1 MMSYL
6 ALYRKYRPADFN
18 SVYGQEEVVT
28 VIKNAIFSNKISH
41 AYLFCGPRGTGKT
54 TIAKIIAKLV
64 NCERLEN
71 GEPCGKCYNCVNF
84 MNSND
89 IVEIDAASNNGV
101 DEIREIRDKINLV
114 PSNAKYKVYIIDEV
128 HMLTTQAF
136 NALLKTLEEPP
147 SHVIFILATTEPHK
161 IPLTIASRCQKFRF
175 SKINDS
181 LIADRLREI
190 ASFENIEIDNDAI
203 FEIAR
208 LADGGMRD
216 AINILDQLVAY
227 SNSKIMLDDIY
238 KVNGSVS
245 YSDLY
250 ELLKAIIDND
260 KVKIIEFVDSI
271 DKNGK
276 EIGKFVEEMIIF
288 LKDVVLY
295 KNANYLSSIEM
306 KNDNI
311 KLVSEI
317 YNGRNLY
324 DLIECLNNTQNV
336 IKFSTHG
343 SIVFLTSILKFSDMN
358 YGKEV
363 EIISR
368 EIKVPQKVILKE
380 KSVSKREFEAVDKV
394 EEDKENISQEII
406 SKKESNYSEEEVEL
420 RINNALALASKDV
433 LKDIK
438 NKWNVIDEYIYED
451 DYSMAAGILKDC
463 NVVVASS
470 EYVIIENKYDS
481 GADRINENAIDI
493 EKLFEKV
500 FDMKVFVVGISSL
513 EWENRRNKYISDI
526 KNGIKY
532 TVKERKIEENKKQEK
547 TPVDELIDLVGDS
560 LIEYK

>member
-1 MMSYL
+1 MSYL

-64 NCERLEN
+64 NCEHLEN

-84 MNSND
+84 MNNND

-147 SHVIFILATTEPHK
+147 AHVIFILATTEPHK

-181 LIADRLREI
+181 LIANRLKEI
-190 ASFENIEIDNDAI
+190 AGFENIVIDNDAL

-227 SNSKIMLDDIY
+227 SNSKITLDDIY

-260 KVKIIEFVDSI
+260 KVKIIEFVDNI

-276 EIGKFVEEMIIF
+276 ETSKFVEEMIIF

-317 YNGRNLY
+317 YSGRNLY
-324 DLIECLNNTQNV
+324 DLIECLNNAQNV

-368 EIKVPQKVILKE
+368 EINEPQKVILKE
-380 KSVSKREFEAVDKV
+380 KSTSKSDFEAVDK
-394 EEDKENISQEII
+394 EEVKEVNISQEII

-481 GADRINENAIDI
+481 GADRINENASDV
-493 EKLFEKV
+493 EKLFEKA
-500 FDMKVFVVGISSL
+500 FDIKVFVVGISSS
-513 EWENRRNKYISDI
+513 EWEKRKNKYISDI

-532 TVKERKIEENKKQEK
+532 TVKERKVDENKKIEK

>member
-1 MMSYL
+1 MSYL
-6 ALYRKYRPADFN
+6 ALYRKYRPSDFN

-64 NCERLEN
+64 NCEHLEN
-71 GEPCGKCYNCVNF
+71 GEPCGKCYNCENF

-147 SHVIFILATTEPHK
+147 AHVIFILATTEPHK

-181 LIADRLREI
+181 LIADRLKEI
-190 ASFENIEIDNDAI
+190 AGFENIEIDNDAL

-227 SNSKIMLDDIY
+227 SNSKITLDDIY

-245 YSDLY
+245 YSNLY

-317 YNGRNLY
+317 YSGRNLY
-324 DLIECLNNTQNV
+324 DLIECLNNAQNV

-368 EIKVPQKVILKE
+368 EINEPQKVILKE
-380 KSVSKREFEAVDKV
+380 KSAPKSDFETVDKEKV
-394 EEDKENISQEII
+394 KEENISQEII
-406 SKKESNYSEEEVEL
+406 SKKESNYSAEEVEL
-420 RINNALALASKDV
+420 RINNALALASKEV

-481 GADRINENAIDI
+481 GADRINENASDI
-493 EKLFEKV
+493 EKLFEKA
-500 FDMKVFVVGISSL
+500 FDMKVFVVGISSS
-513 EWENRRNKYISDI
+513 EWENRKNKYIIDI

-532 TVKERKIEENKKQEK
+532 TVKKRKIEENTKIEK
-547 TPVDELIDLVGDS
+547 TPVDELIDLMGDS

>member
-64 NCERLEN
+64 NCEHLEN
-71 GEPCGKCYNCVNF
+71 GEPCGKCYNCINF

-147 SHVIFILATTEPHK
+147 AHVIFILATTEPHK

-190 ASFENIEIDNDAI
+190 AGFENIEIDNDAL

-227 SNSKIMLDDIY
+227 SNSKITLEDIY

-260 KVKIIEFVDSI
+260 KVKIIEFVDNI

-317 YNGRNLY
+317 YSGRNLY
-324 DLIECLNNTQNV
+324 DLIECLNNAQNV

-368 EIKVPQKVILKE
+368 EINEPQKVILKE
-380 KSVSKREFEAVDKV
+380 KSASKSDFEAVDKV
-394 EEDKENISQEII
+394 EVKEENISQEII

-463 NVVVASS
+463 NPVVASP

-481 GADRINENAIDI
+481 GADRINENATDI
-493 EKLFEKV
+493 EKLFEKA
-500 FDMKVFVVGISSL
+500 FDMKVFVVGISSS
-513 EWENRRNKYISDI
+513 EWEKRRNKYISDI

-532 TVKERKIEENKKQEK
+532 TVKERKVEENTKIEK

>member
-64 NCERLEN
+64 NCEHLEN

-147 SHVIFILATTEPHK
+147 AHVIFILATTEPHK

-190 ASFENIEIDNDAI
+190 AGFENIEIDNDAL

-227 SNSKIMLDDIY
+227 SNSKITLDDIY

-250 ELLKAIIDND
+250 DLLKAIIDND
-260 KVKIIEFVDSI
+260 KVKIIEFVDNI

-317 YNGRNLY
+317 YSGRNLY
-324 DLIECLNNTQNV
+324 DLIECLNNAQNV

-368 EIKVPQKVILKE
+368 EINEPQKVILKE
-380 KSVSKREFEAVDKV
+380 KSTSKSDFEVVDK
-394 EEDKENISQEII
+394 EEINEENISQEII

-438 NKWNVIDEYIYED
+438 NKWNIIDEYIYED

-470 EYVIIENKYDS
+470 EYMIIENKYDS
-481 GADRINENAIDI
+481 GADRINENAVDI
-493 EKLFEKV
+493 EKLFEKA
-500 FDMKVFVVGISSL
+500 FDMKVFVVGISSS
-513 EWENRRNKYISDI
+513 EWDKRRNKYISDI

-532 TVKERKIEENKKQEK
+532 TVKERKVEENTKIEK

>member
-64 NCERLEN
+64 NCEHLEN

-147 SHVIFILATTEPHK
+147 AHVIFILATTEQHK

-190 ASFENIEIDNDAI
+190 ACFENIEIDNDAL

-208 LADGGMRD
+208 IADGGMRD
-216 AINILDQLVAY
+216 AINILDQLVAF
-227 SNSKIMLDDIY
+227 SNSKITLDDIY

-260 KVKIIEFVDSI
+260 KVKIIEFVDNI

-317 YNGRNLY
+317 YSGRNLY
-324 DLIECLNNTQNV
+324 DLIECLNNAQNV

-358 YGKEV
+358 YGKGV

-368 EIKVPQKVILKE
+368 EIIEPQKVILNEKSASKSDFEPVDKE
-380 KSVSKREFEAVDKV
+380 KIK
-394 EEDKENISQEII
+394 EEIISQEII
-406 SKKESNYSEEEVEL
+406 SKKDSIYSEEEVEL

-433 LKDIK
+433 LKEIK
-438 NKWNVIDEYIYED
+438 SKWNVIDEYIYED
-451 DYSMAAGILKDC
+451 YYSMAAGILKDC
-463 NVVVASS
+463 NIVVASP

-481 GADRINENAIDI
+481 GADRINENATDI
-493 EKLFEKV
+493 EKLFEKA
-500 FDMKVFVVGISSL
+500 FDMKVFVVGISSS
-513 EWENRRNKYISDI
+513 EWEKRKNKYISDI

-532 TVKERKIEENKKQEK
+532 TVKERKVDENTKIEK

>member
-1 MMSYL
+1 MSYL

-64 NCERLEN
+64 NCEHLEN

-147 SHVIFILATTEPHK
+147 AHVIFILATTEQHK

-190 ASFENIEIDNDAI
+190 ACFENIEIDNDAL

-208 LADGGMRD
+208 IADGGMRD
-216 AINILDQLVAY
+216 AINILDQLVAF
-227 SNSKIMLDDIY
+227 SNSKITLDDIY

-260 KVKIIEFVDSI
+260 KVKIIEFVDNI

-317 YNGRNLY
+317 YSGRNLY
-324 DLIECLNNTQNV
+324 DLIECLNNAQNV

-363 EIISR
+363 DIISR
-368 EIKVPQKVILKE
+368 EIKEPQKVILKE
-380 KSVSKREFEAVDKV
+380 KSASKSDFEPVDKEKIK
-394 EEDKENISQEII
+394 EEIISQEII
-406 SKKESNYSEEEVEL
+406 SKKDSIYSEEEVEL

-433 LKDIK
+433 LKEIK
-438 NKWNVIDEYIYED
+438 SKWNVIDEYIYED
-451 DYSMAAGILKDC
+451 YYSMAAGILKDC
-463 NVVVASS
+463 NIVVASP

-481 GADRINENAIDI
+481 GADRINENATDI
-493 EKLFEKV
+493 EKLFEKA
-500 FDMKVFVVGISSL
+500 FDMKVFVVGISSS
-513 EWENRRNKYISDI
+513 EWEKRKNKYISDI

-532 TVKERKIEENKKQEK
+532 TVKERKVDENTKIEK

>member
-1 MMSYL
+1 MSYL

-64 NCERLEN
+64 NCEHLEN
-71 GEPCGKCYNCVNF
+71 GEPCGKCYNCENF
-84 MNSND
+84 INSND

-147 SHVIFILATTEPHK
+147 AHVIFILATTEPHK

-181 LIADRLREI
+181 LIADRLKEI
-190 ASFENIEIDNDAI
+190 AGFENIEIDNDAL

-227 SNSKIMLDDIY
+227 SNSKITLEDIY

-260 KVKIIEFVDSI
+260 KVKIIEFVDNI

-317 YNGRNLY
+317 YSGRNLY
-324 DLIECLNNTQNV
+324 DLIECLNNAQNV

-363 EIISR
+363 EIIYR
-368 EIKVPQKVILKE
+368 EINEPQKVILKE
-380 KSVSKREFEAVDKV
+380 KSTSKSDFEAVNK
-394 EEDKENISQEII
+394 EEVKAENISQEII

-463 NVVVASS
+463 NVVVASP

-481 GADRINENAIDI
+481 GADRINEHSVDI
-493 EKLFEKV
+493 EKLFEKA
-500 FDMKVFVVGISSL
+500 FDMRVFVVGISSL
-513 EWENRRNKYISDI
+513 EWEKRRNKYIGDI

-532 TVKERKIEENKKQEK
+532 TVKERKIEENEKIEK

>member
-1 MMSYL
+1 MSYL
-6 ALYRKYRPADFN
+6 ALYRKYRPTDFN

-64 NCERLEN
+64 NCEHLEN
-71 GEPCGKCYNCVNF
+71 GEPCGKCYNCENF

-147 SHVIFILATTEPHK
+147 AHVIFILATTEPHK

-181 LIADRLREI
+181 LIADRLKEI
-190 ASFENIEIDNDAI
+190 AGFENIEIDNDAL

-227 SNSKIMLDDIY
+227 SNSKITLDDIY

-250 ELLKAIIDND
+250 ELLKSITYND
-260 KVKIIEFVDSI
+260 KVKIIEFVDDI

-317 YNGRNLY
+317 YSGRNLY
-324 DLIECLNNTQNV
+324 DLIECLNNAQNV

-358 YGKEV
+358 YGKEI

-368 EIKVPQKVILKE
+368 EIKEPQKSILKG
-380 KSVSKREFEAVDKV
+380 KSASKNDFKPVNKAEIKE
-394 EEDKENISQEII
+394 ENISQKII
-406 SKKESNYSEEEVEL
+406 VKNESNYSVEEVEI

-438 NKWNVIDEYIYED
+438 SKWNIVDEYIYD
-451 DYSMAAGILKDC
+451 DDFSMAAGILKDS

-470 EYVIIENKYDS
+470 DYIIIQNKYDS
-481 GADRINENAIDI
+481 GADRINENTEII
-493 EKLFEKV
+493 EKLFEKA
-500 FDMKVFVVGISSL
+500 FDMKVFVVGISSS
-513 EWENRRNKYISDI
+513 EWEKRKNKYISDI
-526 KNGIKY
+526 KKGIKY
-532 TVKERKIEENKKQEK
+532 TIKERKVEENVKIEK

>member
-1 MMSYL
+1 MSYL

-64 NCERLEN
+64 NCEHLEN

-147 SHVIFILATTEPHK
+147 AHVIFILATTEPHK

-175 SKINDS
+175 SKINDT
-181 LIADRLREI
+181 LIADRLKEI
-190 ASFENIEIDNDAI
+190 AGFENIEIDNDAL

-227 SNSKIMLDDIY
+227 SNSNITLDDIY

-260 KVKIIEFVDSI
+260 KVKIIEFVDNI

-276 EIGKFVEEMIIF
+276 EISKFVEEMIIF

-317 YNGRNLY
+317 YSGRNLY
-324 DLIECLNNTQNV
+324 DLIECLNNAQNV

-368 EIKVPQKVILKE
+368 EINEPQKVILKE
-380 KSVSKREFEAVDKV
+380 KSTSKSDFEAAR
-394 EEDKENISQEII
+394 EEEIKEENISREII

-420 RINNALALASKDV
+420 RINNALALASKNV

-463 NVVVASS
+463 NVVVASP

-481 GADRINENAIDI
+481 GADRINENASDI
-493 EKLFEKV
+493 EKLFEKA
-500 FDMKVFVVGISSL
+500 FDIKVFVVGISSS
-513 EWENRRNKYISDI
+513 EWEKRKNKYISDI

-532 TVKERKIEENKKQEK
+532 TVKERKVDENTEKEK

>member
-64 NCERLEN
+64 NCEHLEN

-147 SHVIFILATTEPHK
+147 AHVIFILATTEPHK

-190 ASFENIEIDNDAI
+190 AGFENIEIDNDAL

-227 SNSKIMLDDIY
+227 SNSKITLDDIY

-260 KVKIIEFVDSI
+260 KVKIIEFVDNI

-317 YNGRNLY
+317 YSGRNLY
-324 DLIECLNNTQNV
+324 DLIECLNNAQNV

-368 EIKVPQKVILKE
+368 EINEPQKVILKE
-380 KSVSKREFEAVDKV
+380 KSTSKSDFEAVDKV
-394 EEDKENISQEII
+394 EEKKENISQEII
-406 SKKESNYSEEEVEL
+406 SKKESNYSEEEVEF

-433 LKDIK
+433 LKEIK

-481 GADRINENAIDI
+481 GADRINENAVDI
-493 EKLFEKV
+493 EKLFENA
-500 FDMKVFVVGISSL
+500 FNMEVFVVGISSS

-532 TVKERKIEENKKQEK
+532 TVKERKKEENTKIEK

>member
-1 MMSYL
+1 MSYL

-64 NCERLEN
+64 NCEHLEN

-147 SHVIFILATTEPHK
+147 AHVIFILATTEPHK

-181 LIADRLREI
+181 LIADRLKEI
-190 ASFENIEIDNDAI
+190 AGYENIEIDNDAL

-227 SNSKIMLDDIY
+227 SNSKITLDDIY

-260 KVKIIEFVDSI
+260 KVKIIEFVDNI

-317 YNGRNLY
+317 YSGRNLY
-324 DLIECLNNTQNV
+324 DLIECLNNAQNV

-368 EIKVPQKVILKE
+368 EINDPQKVILKE
-380 KSVSKREFEAVDKV
+380 KSTSKSDFEAVDKV
-394 EEDKENISQEII
+394 EEKKENISQEII
-406 SKKESNYSEEEVEL
+406 SKKESNYSEEEVEF

-438 NKWNVIDEYIYED
+438 NKWNIIDEYIYED

-481 GADRINENAIDI
+481 GADRINENVSDI
-493 EKLFEKV
+493 EKLFEKA
-500 FDMKVFVVGISSL
+500 FDMKVFVVGISSS

-532 TVKERKIEENKKQEK
+532 TVKEKKIEENTKIEK

>member
-64 NCERLEN
+64 NCEHLEN

-147 SHVIFILATTEPHK
+147 AHVIFILATTEPHK

-181 LIADRLREI
+181 LIADRLKEI
-190 ASFENIEIDNDAI
+190 AGFENIEIDNDAL

-227 SNSKIMLDDIY
+227 SNSKITLDDIY

-260 KVKIIEFVDSI
+260 KVKIIEFVDNI

-295 KNANYLSSIEM
+295 KNADYLSSIEM

-317 YNGRNLY
+317 YSGRNLY
-324 DLIECLNNTQNV
+324 DLIECLNNAQNV

-368 EIKVPQKVILKE
+368 EINDPQKVILKE
-380 KSVSKREFEAVDKV
+380 KSTSKSDFEAVDKV
-394 EEDKENISQEII
+394 EEKKENISQEII
-406 SKKESNYSEEEVEL
+406 SKKESNYSEEEVEF

-438 NKWNVIDEYIYED
+438 NKWNIIDEYIYED

-481 GADRINENAIDI
+481 GADRINENATDI
-493 EKLFEKV
+493 EKLFEKA
-500 FDMKVFVVGISSL
+500 FDMKVFAVGISFS

-532 TVKERKIEENKKQEK
+532 TVKERKIEENTKIEK

>member
-1 MMSYL
+1 MSYL

-64 NCERLEN
+64 NCEHLEN

-147 SHVIFILATTEPHK
+147 AHVIFILATTEPHK

-181 LIADRLREI
+181 LIADRLIEI
-190 ASFENIEIDNDAI
+190 AGFENIEIDNDAL

-227 SNSKIMLDDIY
+227 SNSKITLDDIY

-260 KVKIIEFVDSI
+260 KVKIIEFVDNI

-295 KNANYLSSIEM
+295 KNANYLSSIEI

-317 YNGRNLY
+317 YSGRNLY
-324 DLIECLNNTQNV
+324 DLIECLNNAQNV

-358 YGKEV
+358 YGEEV

-368 EIKVPQKVILKE
+368 EINEPQKVILKE
-380 KSVSKREFEAVDKV
+380 KSASKNDFKAVDK
-394 EEDKENISQEII
+394 EEVKKENISQEII

-470 EYVIIENKYDS
+470 EYMIIENKYDS
-481 GADRINENAIDI
+481 GADRINENAVDI
-493 EKLFEKV
+493 EKLFEKA
-500 FDMKVFVVGISSL
+500 FDMKVFVVGISSS
-513 EWENRRNKYISDI
+513 EWEKRRNKYISDI

-532 TVKERKIEENKKQEK
+532 TVKERKIEENEIIEK

>member
-1 MMSYL
+1 MSYL

-64 NCERLEN
+64 NCEHLEN
-71 GEPCGKCYNCVNF
+71 GGPCGKCYNCVNF

-147 SHVIFILATTEPHK
+147 AHVIFILATTEPHK

-175 SKINDS
+175 SKINDN
-181 LIADRLREI
+181 LIADRLKEI
-190 ASFENIEIDNDAI
+190 AGFENIEIDNDAL

-227 SNSKIMLDDIY
+227 SNSKITLDDIY

-250 ELLKAIIDND
+250 ELLKAIINND
-260 KVKIIEFVDSI
+260 KVKIIAFVDNI

-295 KNANYLSSIEM
+295 KNANY
-306 KNDNI
+306 
-311 KLVSEI
+311 
-317 YNGRNLY
+317 
-324 DLIECLNNTQNV
+324 
-336 IKFSTHG
+336 
-343 SIVFLTSILKFSDMN
+343 
-358 YGKEV
+358 
-363 EIISR
+363 
-368 EIKVPQKVILKE
+368 
-380 KSVSKREFEAVDKV
+380 
-394 EEDKENISQEII
+394 
-406 SKKESNYSEEEVEL
+406 
-420 RINNALALASKDV
+420 
-433 LKDIK
+433 
-438 NKWNVIDEYIYED
+438 
-451 DYSMAAGILKDC
+451 
-463 NVVVASS
+463 
-470 EYVIIENKYDS
+470 
-481 GADRINENAIDI
+481 
-493 EKLFEKV
+493 
-500 FDMKVFVVGISSL
+500 
-513 EWENRRNKYISDI
+513 
-526 KNGIKY
+526 
-532 TVKERKIEENKKQEK
+532 
-547 TPVDELIDLVGDS
+547 
-560 LIEYK
+560 

>member
-1 MMSYL
+1 MSYL

-64 NCERLEN
+64 NCEHLEN
-71 GEPCGKCYNCVNF
+71 GEPCGKCYNCENF

-147 SHVIFILATTEPHK
+147 AHVIFILATTEPHK

-190 ASFENIEIDNDAI
+190 ASFENIEIDNDSL

-227 SNSKIMLDDIY
+227 SNSKITLDDIY

-245 YSDLY
+245 YSDLF

-260 KVKIIEFVDSI
+260 KIKIIEFVDNI

-276 EIGKFVEEMIIF
+276 ETSKFVEEMIIF
-288 LKDVVLY
+288 LKDVILY

-311 KLVSEI
+311 KLVNEI
-317 YNGRNLY
+317 YSGRNLY
-324 DLIECLNNTQNV
+324 DLIECLNNAQNV

-368 EIKVPQKVILKE
+368 EINEPQKVISKE
-380 KSVSKREFEAVDKV
+380 KSASKSDFEAVDKV
-394 EEDKENISQEII
+394 EIKEENISKEII
-406 SKKESNYSEEEVEL
+406 SKKENNYSAEEVEL
-420 RINNALALASKDV
+420 RINNALALASKEV

-463 NVVVASS
+463 NAVVASS

-493 EKLFEKV
+493 EKLFEKA
-500 FDMKVFVVGISSL
+500 FDMKVFVVGISSS
-513 EWENRRNKYISDI
+513 EWEKRRNKYISDI

-532 TVKERKIEENKKQEK
+532 TVKERKVEENVKQEK

>member
-1 MMSYL
+1 MVSYL
-6 ALYRKYRPADFN
+6 ALYRKYRPVDFDN
-18 SVYGQEEVVT
+18 VYGQEEVVK
-28 VIKNAIFSNKISH
+28 VIKNAIINNKVSH

-64 NCERLEN
+64 NCEHLEN
-71 GEPCGKCYNCVNF
+71 GEPCGKCYNCLNF

-101 DEIREIRDKINLV
+101 DEIREIRDKVNLV

-147 SHVIFILATTEPHK
+147 AHVIFILATTEPHK

-175 SKINDS
+175 SKISDD
-181 LIADRLREI
+181 LIAQRLRQI
-190 ASFENIEIDNDAI
+190 ADFENIDIDNDAL

-227 SNSKIMLDDIY
+227 TNSKITLDDIY

-250 ELLKAIIDND
+250 ELLRAITFND
-260 KVKIIEFVDSI
+260 KVRIIEFVDNI

-276 EIGKFVEEMIIF
+276 EINKFVEEMIIF

-295 KNANYLSSIEM
+295 KNADFLSNIEM
-306 KNDNI
+306 KNENI

-317 YNGRNLY
+317 YSNRNLY
-324 DLIECLNNTQNV
+324 DLIESLNSVQSV
-336 IKFSTHG
+336 IKLSTHG
-343 SIVFLTSILKFSDMN
+343 SVIFLTSILKFSDIN
-358 YGKEV
+358 YGTEEKN
-363 EIISR
+363 ISR
-368 EIKVPQKVILKE
+368 EINGPKNNVLKE
-380 KSVSKREFEAVDKV
+380 KCGSKNDFEVVDKV
-394 EEDKENISQEII
+394 EIQEKNISREII
-406 SKKESNYSEEEVEL
+406 TKKESYSSEEIEL
-420 RINNALALASKDV
+420 RINNALALASKEV
-433 LKDIK
+433 LKNIK
-438 NKWNVIDEYIYED
+438 AKWDVIDEYIYEE
-451 DYSMAAGILKDC
+451 DYSMAAGILKDS

-470 EYVIIENKYDS
+470 EYVILGNKFDS
-481 GADRINENAIDI
+481 GADRINENALDI
-493 EKLFEKV
+493 EKLFEKA
-500 FDMKVFVVGISSL
+500 FDMRVFIVGISSS
-513 EWENRRNKYISDI
+513 EWEKRKNKYISDI

-532 TVKERKIEENKKQEK
+532 TVKERKLEENNVKEK
-547 TPVDELIDLVGDS
+547 TPVDELIDLVGDNI
-560 LIEYK
+560 IEYK